1 MRTARAVLDVAI
13 IALVADFI
21 WQMARVSI
29 DDYFDKKAPGDQA
42 ASDDEACRRQRLHT
56 LLLVLRHALLVTVAG
71 IAGLTALSTLGVAVG
86 PRIAGAGVAGT
97 AIDFG
102 AQTLVKDIIS
112 GLLFLFDYAFRIGD
126 TIESGSMK
134 GKVESCSFRSVKLR
148 HDKGGLHTVPFGSLS
163 TITNFSRDWVIDTF
177 LISVTY
183 DTDLDTVGRI
193 ITDLGDTL
201 REDPRS

>member
-42 ASDDEACRRQRLHT
+42 ASDDEARRRQRLHT
-56 LLLVLRHALLVTVAG
+56 LLPVLRHALLVTVAG
-71 IAGLTALSTLGVAVG
+71 VAGLTALSTLGVAVG
-86 PRIAGAGVAGT
+86 PLIGGAGVAGI
-97 AIDFG
+97 AIGFG

-112 GLLFLFDYAFRIGD
+112 GLLFLFDYAFRIGE
-126 TIESGSMK
+126 TIESGSMN
-134 GKVESCSFRSVKLR
+134 GKVESCSLRSVKLR
-148 HDKGGLHTVPFGSLS
+148 HDKGACTRCRSALS
-163 TITNFSRDWVIDTF
+163 TITNFSRDWVIDRF

-193 ITDLGDTL
+193 ITDVGYTL